1 VKTSLFRARKA
12 LAAAL
17 GEPVEEANDHVALG

>member
-1 VKTSLFRARKA
+1 LFRARKA